1 MKPLPQIFVAL
12 FGAIPAYVAGWLL
25 WNLGRW
31 ASIFPAPRTPYDI
44 AAAMLPP
51 LVVPVVY
58 LVWVAAFLRRKPA
71 RPARRRLLHF
81 TIAAV
86 IGAVVT
92 SLQFVWELR
101 FGTNPRTNDILTAVV
116 FALMFGVA
124 LMALV
129 ADRNVEMSLRLLLFA
144 LFAIVPVVT
153 IGRLLSV
160 GVALAVYLSSRMIH
174 GSAS

>member
-1 MKPLPQIFVAL
+1 MKPLPQTFVAL
-12 FGAIPAYVAGWLL
+12 FGAIPAYVAGWML

-31 ASIFPAPRTPYDI
+31 ASIFPPPRTAHDV
-44 AAAMLPP
+44 ASAMLPP
-51 LVVPVVY
+51 LVAPVVY

-71 RPARRRLLHF
+71 PRRNRLLHF
-81 TIAAV
+81 GIAAGL
-86 IGAVVT
+86 GAIFT
-92 SLQFVWELR
+92 ALQFVWER
-101 FGTNPRTNDILTAVV
+101 WFGTDPRMNNILTAVA

-124 LMALV
+124 LLALV

-153 IGRLLSV
+153 IGRLLAI
-160 GVALAVYLSSRMIH
+160 GVALAVYLSSRLIH

>member
-1 MKPLPQIFVAL
+1 MKPLPQTLVAL
-12 FGAIPAYVAGWLL
+12 FGAIPAYVVGWLL

-31 ASIFPAPRTPYDI
+31 ASIFPPPRATFDL
-44 AAAMLPP
+44 ASAMLPP

-58 LVWVAAFLRRKPA
+58 LAWAVAFLRRKPA
-71 RPARRRLLHF
+71 QPRRRLLHF
-81 TIAAV
+81 TIAAAL
-86 IGAVVT
+86 GAVVA
-92 SLQFVWELR
+92 SLQFVWETL
-101 FGTNPRTNDILTAVV
+101 FGTTPRIYSIVTAVA

-124 LMALV
+124 LLV
-129 ADRNVEMSLRLLLFA
+129 LVVDRNVEMSLRLLLFA

-160 GVALAVYLSSRMIH
+160 GVALAVYLSSRLIH